1 MLLRKNIS
9 RNYYYCDQ
17 DENSLGLC
25 FKSMYLTLIV
35 AIFTSSFIF
44 SMFKSFHTC
53 RNINISNQTDMV
65 MMLVVVV
72 MWMVMMTV
80 LEVLNRALD
89 HHSDITIVINQQT
102 IANSKK
108 ITMMNIIIKISTRLT
123 SVGGGFASKGTTRVY
138 SDPGQK
144 SGSQTYA
151 CNYLIIMTFLKF

>member
-1 MLLRKNIS
+1 MIMGMMDDASEANFLL
-9 RNYYYCDQ
+9 
-17 DENSLGLC
+17 
-25 FKSMYLTLIV
+25 
-35 AIFTSSFIF
+35 
-44 SMFKSFHTC
+44 H
-53 RNINISNQTDMV
+53 QTDMV
-65 MMLVVVV
+65 MMMVVVV

-123 SVGGGFASKGTTRVY
+123 SVGDGFASKGTTRVY